1 MAAFEAARFN
11 HSRTSPRREVR
22 GLCYFS
28 RCNPQHET
36 RNRFGAQPA
45 SGGETDLRVEPLDR
59 CQTMCATARQL
70 SGLEGSTQAAARP
83 TCASSRVPQEH
94 TERSWRKIFS
104 GLERSDSKKQ
114 KRRRFRRRS
123 CKNTASKPI

>member
-1 MAAFEAARFN
+1 MLAAECYLAEREGFQPPPPVKVWPLSRRLVSTTHAPLRAVKFVVSAILAGAT
-11 HSRTSPRREVR
+11 HS
-22 GLCYFS
+22 
-28 RCNPQHET
+28 T
-36 RNRFGAQPA
+36 RP
-45 SGGETDLRVEPLDR
+45 VI
-59 CQTMCATARQL
+59 
-70 SGLEGSTQAAARP
+70 GLELSPQAAARP
-83 TCASSRVPQEH
+83 TCALSRWPGEH